1 MSEASPFP
9 RCDLP
14 VKPGHTE
21 YALANNLKFCD
32 MSISLQGKA
41 FPIKLAEYVFE
52 TKELSGYIHRTTI
65 LEESYILQQ
74 ATLRLDESGLT
85 SSEGTSIMPDEVLDM
100 NKDDYLIGQDFSLDG
115 CEETYFDKY
124 SPKHNKCRKGSV
136 LQCYEPELEIF
147 QMDL

>member
-1 MSEASPFP
+1 MSEASQFP

-14 VKPGHTE
+14 VKPRHIE
-21 YALANNLKFCD
+21 CALAYNLKLCD
-32 MSISLQGKA
+32 MSLSLQGKA
-41 FPIKLAEYVFE
+41 FPIKLAGYMLE
-52 TKELSGYIHRTTI
+52 TKELSGYVHGTTI

-85 SSEGTSIMPDEVLDM
+85 SSEGTSIMPDEALDL
-100 NKDDYLIGQDFSLDG
+100 NQDDYLIGQDFSLDG